1 MTLPKGSVLKK
12 KGVKSL
18 KNIIQFKLKVFISS
32 AMGNENQTQ
41 WKSIRKSIVK
51 TLSKC
56 AYLEPYKIEDH
67 TSEISSTQLFSY
79 RVRQSDIVV
88 ILIQNERQIVKFNL
102 NI

>member
-1 MTLPKGSVLKK
+1 
-12 KGVKSL
+12 
-18 KNIIQFKLKVFISS
+18 
-32 AMGNENQTQ
+32 MGNENQTQ